1 MFTAWSQARVN
12 SEAINSSAGVR
23 TFSFK
28 GNNLYFRAWPLH
40 WSRAVSIRALG
51 RSSMFSKM
59 ACVLGLMVAG
69 SSVSASA
76 QNAGSLLNL
85 LGGLSQTALTQAAQV
100 EWQRLPEP
108 EIACIDRALRT
119 RRASVQLLIQR
130 GVGPSDAQI
139 SDVRAGCLTQT
150 AQQVA
155 PRPVSGSPYS
165 VEGLALGGRV
175 SFDSSVYREYQ
186 CAPSEQFE
194 GFIRC
199 QRTRSDREAR
209 GQFTSSYSIL
219 HSPDGTV
226 AYVNR
231 SLTPA
236 FFEGREAQDEI
247 DRLSNKH
254 GATPRV
260 IPLPA
265 GSGRPSGFIAVW
277 GDVVLEPLD
286 AASLTELAVGRN
298 VRAGFLIDH
307 IGNFQRSAQAG
318 LPVYRLGGGAGY
330 VWSGSWDQGGRGNLR
345 FLAIDPSAIAREKRD
360 RIAVPAEPP
369 TIAAERQRV
378 EAGRPSQPGVAL
390 PPGPPAVAR
399 SDRRRLSQ
407 IPESCEAAKQLGKGQ
422 MSLVDPLSQKR
433 SPGPACQALR
443 SCKTDLTNQ
452 IRDVFV
458 FLRENPDV
466 VAELRSTSPDLLRAQ
481 SPSAPARL
489 LQDLEGAARRLDS
502 FSSEH
507 CDYLWLQ
514 MASNWINLEGKGNA
528 ASYPFEGLMEGGQRL
543 FSKVKSE
550 FNAADAEYRALLDF
564 NDRYPG
570 VERFERAYQS
580 YAQAVQSDDIAGT
593 LRERSVFLREMD
605 GAKAR
610 KQLLDEQAAE
620 LSRLTTSQSDMA
632 AACNR
637 EELSRFSNQDIL
649 ATLSAL
655 KADSEKYTGMKP
667 AERGDISSQ
676 LKVLTVRYRDLEN
689 AVRAARA
696 EKTRIEEFRLMLV
709 QRETFTR
716 RLVDAASRDDMK
728 GALDPQSLRAA
739 NEIAER
745 LHQFS
750 SLELG
755 VIRERQSDFGE
766 TLQQLAAL
774 ERQFLAAQARY
785 NEAKARDER
794 RLAVLEKAEP
804 VFSQFSGTVSG
815 RLSGEA
821 ASQLTNLRAKRDIL
835 ARLDGIR
842 LLERPDYTADL
853 AVAEDTITRLGPVR
867 AEIDEVDRLAADL
880 TALKTRIDARGRKLL
895 DTATSSTLDEIDKSV
910 ASLAGAKIPLVPEA
924 REKLPQV
931 RSRLE
936 RLASIVDAVMDMG
949 TLDPESRTFLTAHP
963 EFREQPTDQVNAALV
978 VHYAA
983 VTALDYCNDQSW
995 FGLGKYRNPA
1005 AEARRRIKILEDIS
1019 VHILHRPT
1027 SEIDNLKAAMEG
1039 NKAQLQFQ
1047 MKWDK
1052 DGPPQKVCDEV
1063 LMTVRLDQRW

>member
-12 SEAINSSAGVR
+12 SEAFNSSAGVR
-23 TFSFK
+23 PFSFK
-28 GNNLYFRAWPLH
+28 GSNLYLRAWPLH
-40 WSRAVSIRALG
+40 WLRAVVSIRALG
-51 RSSMFSKM
+51 RSSMFPKM
-59 ACVLGLMVAG
+59 ACVLGLMVAS

-76 QNAGSLLNL
+76 QDARSLLNL
-85 LGGLSQTALTQAAQV
+85 LGGLSQTALAQAAQV

-155 PRPVSGSPYS
+155 PRPVLGSPYS

-254 GATPRV
+254 GATPGV

-277 GDVVLEPLD
+277 GDVVLDPLD
-286 AASLTELAVGRN
+286 AASLAELAAGRS

-318 LPVYRLGGGAGY
+318 LPVYRLGRGAGY

-360 RIAVPAEPP
+360 RIAVPAEPT

-378 EAGRPSQPGVAL
+378 EAGRPSQPDVAL
-390 PPGPPAVAR
+390 PPAVAR

-580 YAQAVQSDDIAGT
+580 YAQVVQSDDIAGI

-620 LSRLTTSQSDMA
+620 LSRLTTSLLDMA

-649 ATLSAL
+649 ATLSAV
-655 KADSEKYTGMKP
+655 KADSEKYSGMKP

-676 LKVLTVRYRDLEN
+676 LKVLTVRYRDFEN

-696 EKTRIEEFRLMLV
+696 EKARIEEFRLMLV
-709 QRETFTR
+709 QRETSTR
-716 RLVDAASRDDMK
+716 RLIDAASRDEIK

-739 NEIAER
+739 NEMAER

-755 VIRERQSDFGE
+755 VIRERQSDIGE
-766 TLQQLAAL
+766 TLQQIAAL
-774 ERQFLAAQARY
+774 ERQFQAAQARY

-794 RLAVLEKAEP
+794 RRAVLENAEP
-804 VFSQFSGTVSG
+804 VISQFSGGVSG
-815 RLSGEA
+815 RLSAEA
-821 ASQLTNLRAKRDIL
+821 VSQLTNLRAKRDAL

-853 AVAEDTITRLGPVR
+853 AAAEDTITRLSPVR
-867 AEIDEVDRLAADL
+867 AEIDEVGRLAADL

-895 DTATSSTLDEIDKSV
+895 DTATSSTLDEIDKSA
-910 ASLAGAKIPLVPEA
+910 ASLAGAKIPLAPEA
-924 REKLPQV
+924 RDKLPQV

-949 TLDPESRTFLTAHP
+949 SLDPESRTFLTAHP
-963 EFREQPTDQVNAALV
+963 DFREQPTNQVSATLL

-995 FGLGKYRNPA
+995 FGLGKYRSPA
-1005 AEARRRIKILEDIS
+1005 AEARRRIKILEDIL
-1019 VHILHRPT
+1019 VHILHRPA
-1027 SEIDNLKAAMEG
+1027 SEIDNLKATMEA

-1052 DGPPQKVCDEV
+1052 DAPPQKLCDEI
-1063 LMTVRLDQRW
+1063 LMTERLDQRW

>member
-1 MFTAWSQARVN
+1 
-12 SEAINSSAGVR
+12 
-23 TFSFK
+23 
-28 GNNLYFRAWPLH
+28 
-40 WSRAVSIRALG
+40 
-51 RSSMFSKM
+51 
-59 ACVLGLMVAG
+59 MVAG

-76 QNAGSLLNL
+76 QDAGSLLNL
-85 LGGLSQTALTQAAQV
+85 LGGLSQTAFTHAAQV
-100 EWQRLPEP
+100 EWQRLPEL

-119 RRASVQLLIQR
+119 RRASVQMLIQR

-155 PRPVSGSPYS
+155 PRTVSGSPYS
-165 VEGLALGGRV
+165 IEGLALGGRV
-175 SFDSSVYREYQ
+175 NFDSSVYREYQ

-219 HSPDGTV
+219 HSPNGTV

-254 GATPRV
+254 RTTPRV

-286 AASLTELAVGRN
+286 AASLTELALGRN

-345 FLAIDPSAIAREKRD
+345 FLAIDPSAIAREKGD
-360 RIAVPAEPP
+360 RIAVPAEPT

-390 PPGPPAVAR
+390 PPAVAR

-422 MSLVDPLSQKR
+422 ISLVDQLSQKR

-528 ASYPFEGLMEGGQRL
+528 SSYPFEGLMEGGQRL
-543 FSKVKSE
+543 FAKVKSE

-570 VERFERAYQS
+570 VERFERAHQS

-620 LSRLTTSQSDMA
+620 LSRLTTSLSDMGT
-632 AACNR
+632 ACNR
-637 EELSRFSNQDIL
+637 EGLSRFSNQDIL

-655 KADSEKYTGMKP
+655 KADLEKYTGIKP
-667 AERGDISSQ
+667 AERGDLSSQ
-676 LKVLTVRYRDLEN
+676 LKVLTVRYRDFEN
-689 AVRAARA
+689 VVRAARA
-696 EKTRIEEFRLMLV
+696 EKARIEEYRLMLV
-709 QRETFTR
+709 QRETFAR
-716 RLVDAASRDDMK
+716 RIVDAASRDDMK
-728 GALDPQSLRAA
+728 GALDQQSLRDG

-755 VIRERQSDFGE
+755 VIRDRQSDFDE

-785 NEAKARDER
+785 NEAKARNER
-794 RLAVLEKAEP
+794 RVAVLEKAEP

-815 RLSGEA
+815 RLSVEA
-821 ASQLTNLRAKRDIL
+821 ASQLTNLRAKRDAL
-835 ARLDGIR
+835 ARLAGIR
-842 LLERPDYTADL
+842 LLEQPDYTPDL
-853 AVAEDTITRLGPVR
+853 AAAEDAIARLGPVR
-867 AEIDEVDRLAADL
+867 AEIEEVDRLAADL
-880 TALKTRIDARGRKLL
+880 TALKTRIDTRGRKLL
-895 DTATSSTLDEIDKSV
+895 DTTTSSTLDEIDKSV
-910 ASLAGAKIPLVPEA
+910 ASLAGAKIPLAPEA

-936 RLASIVDAVMDMG
+936 RLAGIVDAVMDMG

-963 EFREQPTDQVNAALV
+963 EFREKPGDQLNTALV
-978 VHYAA
+978 VNYAA

-1005 AEARRRIKILEDIS
+1005 AEVRRRIKILEDIL
-1019 VHILHRPT
+1019 VHILHRPA
-1027 SEIDNLKAAMEG
+1027 SEIDNLKAAMED
-1039 NKAQLQFQ
+1039 NKARLQFQ

-1052 DGPPQKVCDEV
+1052 DAPPQKLCDEI
-1063 LMTVRLDQRW
+1063 LMTERLDQRW